1 MLLGGAILE
10 FPLLSAGTF
19 SAPLPPVQSGIH
31 VEVAMSRPSLS
42 VPMGR
47 PSLEIDLS
55 RPEKLVTMSRG

>member
-31 VEVAMSRPSLS
+31 VEVAM
-42 VPMGR
+42 GR